1 MHPNIN
7 INKQLDKEKPIESQN
22 DLNISQTQKPSLE
35 LTTDTALNSSIS
47 DISISKPEKIIID
60 KHSS

>member
-22 DLNISQTQKPSLE
+22 DLNISQPQKPSLE

-47 DISISKPEKIIID
+47 DISISKPEKIIIE
-60 KHSS
+60 